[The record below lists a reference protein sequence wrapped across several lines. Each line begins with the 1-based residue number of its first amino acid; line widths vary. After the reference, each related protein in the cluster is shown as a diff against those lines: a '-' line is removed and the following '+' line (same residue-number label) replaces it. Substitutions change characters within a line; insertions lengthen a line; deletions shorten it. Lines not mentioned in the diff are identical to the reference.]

1 MLGAYTF
8 LIIMVKTTL
17 EYEYNVIVSE
27 TSTTEEMV
35 ALTGYLYAAAGTAA
49 SLMNLGGT
57 RACLKQFGLSFASA
71 SYPLGLIVC
80 SLAIIGDGA
89 SLRAA
94 LAARCLDLTARW
106 SFNNTFKS
114 VMWIAVSLPKARAA
128 RPYVESMTKKV
139 SAALVALVLGAAT
152 AWGAG
157 CLLYTSPSP
166 RDRG

>member
-1 MLGAYTF
+1 MLPRSGHDKAAGAAVEADDDPWWKDALVLMLGAYTF

-80 SLAIIGDGA
+80 SLAIVRAGIG
-89 SLRAA
+89 
-94 LAARCLDLTARW
+94 RW
-106 SFNNTFKS
+106 SPPNFGTLELGRID
-114 VMWIAVSLPKARAA
+114 V
-128 RPYVESMTKKV
+128 V
-139 SAALVALVLGAAT
+139 SAAVLT
-152 AWGAG
+152 DRW
-157 CLLYTSPSP
+157 PSS
-166 RDRG
+166 RVLEARRERFRRNRRILSR